1 MKTKFYILIIFLIYA
16 APAFSASFDIVPK
29 TSDPDYK
36 VGDEILFEINLDT
49 NGLSYN
55 TVDGKVLVGNNLE
68 IKQVITGSSI
78 ISAWIES
85 PIDTKNNQIDFSGI
99 IAGGFKGNGNLFQII
114 LVPKYSGE
122 TNISTS
128 ENFVYINDG
137 LGTEE
142 KIEDT
147 IHIVDVRDTYKKE
160 QNTLVYLKDTTPP
173 EKFEVTLI
181 KDRKIEDGKY
191 ILVFQ
196 AIDKGSGIKTY
207 EILEGKKLFK
217 QATSP
222 YVLVNQKINE
232 RIYVKAIDH
241 DGNERTVRVYIPE
254 KVCLGVKCFDQK
266 IAILI
271 LICAFILSFILW
283 RKQSKEFKEI
293 SENI

>member
-142 KIEDT
+142 KILFNILLDYEEVCLAVANQVTLDFMKFRT
-147 IHIVDVRDTYKKE
+147 EGFSAFIELWRAKSIMGGVIVRNKDGLVLGSVVDIDDDGFLLILGEVDMVRILNIDE
-160 QNTLVYLKDTTPP
+160 GL
-173 EKFEVTLI
+173 KFEFR
-181 KDRKIEDGKY
+181 D
-191 ILVFQ
+191 
-196 AIDKGSGIKTY
+196 AI
-207 EILEGKKLFK
+207 F
-217 QATSP
+217 
-222 YVLVNQKINE
+222 
-232 RIYVKAIDH
+232 
-241 DGNERTVRVYIPE
+241 
-254 KVCLGVKCFDQK
+254 
-266 IAILI
+266 
-271 LICAFILSFILW
+271 
-283 RKQSKEFKEI
+283 
-293 SENI
+293 